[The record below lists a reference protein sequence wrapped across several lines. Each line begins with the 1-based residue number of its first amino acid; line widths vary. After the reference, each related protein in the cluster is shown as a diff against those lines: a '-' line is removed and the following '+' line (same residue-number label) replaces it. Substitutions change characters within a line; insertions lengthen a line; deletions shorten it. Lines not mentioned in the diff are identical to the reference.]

1 MPSEPSS
8 KLTILQL
15 NSARLFVGEAA
26 HTLNLTEALRRAG
39 HAVLLGLREGYPTIE
54 MGRSRGLAPIG
65 FTMKHRW
72 WPSNDIPD
80 MKKIARTVREN
91 GVQVIHA
98 HRGKDHWLAVLAS
111 KLHRLKIPVIRTR
124 HVTTPLRDNLANR
137 MLARRTAR
145 LIAVSRAVED
155 DVRSK
160 SVFPAEKIYLIHG
173 GIDLERFAPQAGRR
187 AARELLGLPPDA
199 KVAACVARFE
209 VVKAHRVL
217 IEAWKAVAATHPG
230 AILLLVGDGSFR
242 GAIEE
247 QIKAL
252 GLEKTVKLLGRRDPG
267 EIPALLGAA
276 DLGALSS
283 VGSEGFSRAV
293 LEYMAMGL
301 PVVAT
306 RVGAVPDLI
315 EDGAHGRLV
324 PIEDSGALAK
334 GLAEVLSMSDAQRE
348 AWGSAGRAR
357 AEERHGYTHWAEA
370 HERLYRE
377 VLSEHG

>member
-39 HAVLLGLREGYPTIE
+39 HTVLLGLRDGYATLE
-54 MGRSRGLAPIG
+54 MARSRGLDPIG

-72 WPSNDIPD
+72 WPSHDLPD
-80 MKKIARTVREN
+80 MKKIARTVREH

-98 HRGKDHWLAVLAS
+98 HRGKDHWLAVLTS

-145 LIAVSRAVED
+145 LVAVSRAVEA

-160 SVFPAEKIYLIHG
+160 SVFPADKIRRIPG
-173 GIDLERFAPQAGRR
+173 GIDLERFAPEADRR
-187 AARELLGLPPDA
+187 AARERLGLPPDA
-199 KVAACVARFE
+199 QVAVCVARFE

-217 IEAWKAVAATHPG
+217 LAAWKAVAAAHPS

-252 GLEKTVKLLGRRDPG
+252 NLEAAVKLLGRRDPG

-293 LEYMAMGL
+293 LEYMAMAL

-306 RVGAVPDLI
+306 RVGAVPDLL
-315 EDGAHGRLV
+315 EDGANGRLV
-324 PIEDSGALAK
+324 PVEDPGALAK
-334 GLAEVLSMSDAQRE
+334 GLLEVLALPAAQRE
-348 AWGSAGRAR
+348 AWGRAGRAR
-357 AEERHGYTHWAEA
+357 AEASHGYTHWAEA